1 MSYTLQMLLGLVA
14 GLAVGIVS
22 AASSLP
28 WLQALP
34 AAVEPIGTLFI
45 NAIRM
50 TVIPLVVSSLIVGVG
65 GASSARSIGR
75 FTARAV
81 ALIVAAIAAAA
92 VFSAAVGYPVFAW
105 LQIDPAVA
113 ERLRQSAAS
122 GTVSAG
128 AGTISTGAAGLPTWS
143 QWLVDL
149 VPANLFKA
157 AADGAMLPLIVAG
170 VAFGLALRAIADS
183 AARATLLAI
192 LKAVADAMLQLVTW
206 LLRLAPIGVFALAM
220 PLGHRMGMG
229 AAGALLFYVAAMSA
243 ISVAFIVV
251 VLMPMAVI
259 GGRVSPA
266 AFLRAAAPVIAVAF
280 SSRSSLAALPACIDA
295 VRASL
300 KLPDEIATLY
310 LPLASAVF
318 RTGGTI
324 AQVLGVF
331 FIARL
336 YGLDLTPAHLGTIVV
351 SAILT
356 TFTIPGIPAGA
367 IIVIAPVLASVGAPV
382 EGLGLLMGVDT
393 IPDMFRT
400 TANVV
405 GWLAGAVVLGRRE
418 QGANPKSRTI
428 RERQDGRD
436 GREK

>member
-1 MSYTLQMLLGLVA
+1 VSYTLQMLLGLLA
-14 GLAVGIVS
+14 GLAVGIAA
-22 AASSLP
+22 AASSAP
-28 WLQALP
+28 WLQAIP
-34 AAVEPIGTLFI
+34 TAVEPLGTLFI

-50 TVIPLVVSSLIVGVG
+50 TVIPLVVSSLVVGVG
-65 GASSARSIGR
+65 GASSARAIGR
-75 FTARAV
+75 FTTRCLV
-81 ALIVAAIAAAA
+81 VFVAAIAGAA
-92 VFSAAVGYPVFAW
+92 VFSAAVGYPIFAR
-105 LQIDPAVA
+105 LHIDPGVA

-122 GTVSAG
+122 GAVTSGQSGVTS
-128 AGTISTGAAGLPTWS
+128 WS

-157 AADGAMLPLIVAG
+157 AADGALLPLIVGG
-170 VAFGLALRAIADS
+170 VAFGLALRAIGDAP
-183 AARATLLAI
+183 ARDMLLSV
-192 LKAVADAMLQLVTW
+192 LKATSDAMLQLVTW
-206 LLRLAPIGVFALAM
+206 LLRLAPVGVFALAM
-220 PLGHRMGMG
+220 PLGRRMGMG
-229 AAGALLFYVAAMSA
+229 AAEALLFYVVVMSA

-251 VLMPMAVI
+251 VLLPLATIV
-259 GGRVSPA
+259 GRQAPGD
-266 AFLRAAAPVIAVAF
+266 FIRASAPVVAVAF
-280 SSRSSLAALPACIDA
+280 SSRSSLAALPASIEA
-295 VRASL
+295 VRTVL

-331 FIARL
+331 FVARL
-336 YGLDLTPAHLGTIVV
+336 YGLTLTPAHLGTIVV

-405 GWLAGAVVLGRRE
+405 GWLTGAVILGRR
-418 QGANPKSRTI
+418 R
-428 RERQDGRD
+428 R
-436 GREK
+436 

>member
-1 MSYTLQMLLGLVA
+1 MLLGLVA
-14 GLAVGIVS
+14 GLAVGIAS
-22 AASSLP
+22 AASSLT

-34 AAVEPIGTLFI
+34 AAVEPIGSLFI

-75 FTARAV
+75 FTTRAV
-81 ALIVAAIAAAA
+81 ALIVASIAAAA

-113 ERLRQSAAS
+113 ERLRQSAAA
-122 GTVSAG
+122 GPVSAG
-128 AGTISTGAAGLPTWS
+128 AAGMPTWS

-157 AADGAMLPLIVAG
+157 AADGLMLPLIVAG

-183 AARATLLAI
+183 AARATLLAM
-192 LKAVADAMLQLVTW
+192 LKAVSDAMLQLVTW
-206 LLRLAPIGVFALAM
+206 LLRLAPIGVCALAM
-220 PLGHRMGMG
+220 PLGNRMGMG
-229 AAGALLFYVAAMSA
+229 AAGALVFYVVAMSA
-243 ISVAFIVV
+243 ISVAFIAV
-251 VLMPMAVI
+251 VLVPMAVI
-259 GGRVSPA
+259 VGRQSPA
-266 AFLRAAAPVIAVAF
+266 AFLRAAAPVVAVAF
-280 SSRSSLAALPACIDA
+280 SSRSSLAALPASIDA
-295 VRASL
+295 VRTSL
-300 KLPDEIATLY
+300 KLPEAIATLY

-367 IIVIAPVLASVGAPV
+367 IIVIAPVLASVGAPI

-418 QGANPKSRTI
+418 H
-428 RERQDGRD
+428 REQSHG
-436 GREK
+436 EL

>member
-22 AASSLP
+22 AASAAP

-65 GASSARSIGR
+65 GAASARSVGR
-75 FTARAV
+75 FTARA
-81 ALIVAAIAAAA
+81 LAIFVTAIGAAAL
-92 VFSAAVGYPVFAW
+92 FSAAVGYPVFAR
-105 LQIDPAVA
+105 LRIDPAVA
-113 ERLRQSAAS
+113 ERLRQSAA
-122 GTVSAG
+122 AG
-128 AGTISTGAAGLPTWS
+128 PLHAGGAIVPTWS

-149 VPANLFKA
+149 VPANLFKS
-157 AADGAMLPLIVAG
+157 AADGAMLPLIVGG
-170 VAFGLALRAIADS
+170 VAFGLALRAIGDS
-183 AARATLLAI
+183 GARATLLAI

-206 LLRLAPIGVFALAM
+206 LLRLAPIGVCALAM
-220 PLGHRMGMG
+220 PLGHRMGTG
-229 AAGALLFYVAAMSA
+229 AAEALLFYVVAMSA

-251 VLMPMAVI
+251 VLLPFAVI
-259 GGRVSPA
+259 GGRQSPA
-266 AFLRAAAPVIAVAF
+266 AFLRAAAPVVAVAF
-280 SSRSSLAALPACIDA
+280 SSRSSLAALPASIEA
-295 VRASL
+295 VRTTL
-300 KLPDEIATLY
+300 KLPGEIATLY

-351 SAILT
+351 SAVLT

-418 QGANPKSRTI
+418 R
-428 RERQDGRD
+428 RET
-436 GREK
+436 